1 MSNYNVENIDT
12 ILLLQGGDNVVQC
25 ITNDHGEMSVSQS
38 YNEGKVNMKIGEVSE
53 TITVCTFQPLSS
65 SEHL

>member
-1 MSNYNVENIDT
+1 MLKTST

-38 YNEGKVNMKIGEVSE
+38 YNEGKVNMKIGEVS
-53 TITVCTFQPLSS
+53 
-65 SEHL
+65 